1 MTVALRALRQV
12 AAGFIDLLL
21 PGACAGCQRAAVD
34 TAGLCDECGVRLLQ
48 LVALPYCRRCGATLR
63 PNVPAYPDGCVECP
77 NPLPRF
83 SRVFRL
89 GPYAPPLRNIVHDL
103 KYRARMGV
111 VARTMNL
118 LAERIAEDAGDAP
131 FDVIVPTP
139 MHWSRRLGRGVDHA
153 RLLAETLAGGLAR
166 SGPAVPVGTELV
178 RVRNTPPQVHMTRTQ
193 RIANVR
199 GAFAVAHQ
207 PSIAGAR
214 VLLVDDVTTTCATAG
229 EAARTLLR
237 AGALDVALAVIS
249 KAEPPHAYTQHW
261 T

>member
-1 MTVALRALRQV
+1 MTVAWRALRGI

-21 PGACAGCQRAAVD
+21 PGACAGCDRAATD
-34 TAGLCDECGVRLLQ
+34 ATGLCDKCGIRRLQ

-63 PNVPAYPDGCVECP
+63 QNVPAYPDGCVECP

-103 KYRARMGV
+103 KYH
-111 VARTMNL
+111 ARTGIAGRTMDL
-118 LAERIAEDAGDAP
+118 LAERIAEDARDAP
-131 FDVIVPTP
+131 FDVIAPTP
-139 MHWSRRLGRGVDHA
+139 MHWARRLGRGVDHA
-153 RLLAETLAGGLAR
+153 RLLAEMLGKGL
-166 SGPAVPVGTELV
+166 AVPVGTELV
-178 RVRNTPPQVHMTRTQ
+178 RVRNTPPQVHLTRTQ

-199 GAFAVAHQ
+199 GAFAVAHR
-207 PSIAGAR
+207 PAIAGAR
-214 VLLVDDVTTTCATAG
+214 VLLVDDVTTTCATAS

-237 AGALDVALAVIS
+237 AGALDVALAVIA
-249 KAEPPHAYTQHW
+249 KAEPPRAYTQHW